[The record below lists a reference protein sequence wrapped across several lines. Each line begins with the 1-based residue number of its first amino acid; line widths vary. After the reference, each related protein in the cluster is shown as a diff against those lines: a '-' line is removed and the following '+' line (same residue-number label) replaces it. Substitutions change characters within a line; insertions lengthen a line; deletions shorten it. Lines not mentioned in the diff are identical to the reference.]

1 MNERK
6 EEKRVTSIA
15 RKINLQNVGSMLL
28 AYLWVDI
35 LVCIVLAA
43 VMIYGL
49 DVQLAG
55 RFDITYAR
63 KLMIETSVRDMVY
76 QVGHKGSSVYYL
88 VEIGPWLIWFM
99 IGGCVVLVWELVEII
114 KKLMRGTYSVRR
126 ELRPLNELAAK
137 AQELSEMSFDES
149 AFDESKYHDLEDAIS
164 SLKVER
170 EDAKIQM
177 HDKDLAGIEN
187 ALNDLLERM
196 RASYKQQVQFVSDA
210 SQLRTP
216 IAVIQGYV
224 NMLDRWGKDDQ
235 AILTESI
242 EAIKNESGHMQK
254 LVEQLLFLA
263 RGDSN
268 RQTLDMKSCSLNDI
282 MREVYEES
290 VMIDEKHH
298 YRYEEKGNGYVWAD
312 TDMLKQSARILID
325 NAAKYTP
332 QGEDIVIRVGV
343 LNDGKVTDAPFYE
356 IQDNGIGMGQKDV
369 EHAFD
374 RFYRADAVRN
384 SKTGG
389 TGLGLAI
396 VKKLVDLMHG
406 DVIIQSN
413 SGQGTKIQISL
424 PLRIAT
430 ENQLHQSDKAK
441 EYKIG
446 LDGMHV
452 LLVEDNE
459 LNAEIAMEVLK
470 NKGIL
475 VNWVPDG
482 CACVEEIQDKEA
494 GTYQFILMD
503 VQMPRMNGY
512 EATQKIRQLADVKK
526 AQIPIIAMTANAF
539 EEDRKHALDAG
550 MDGFIMKPFRVDEMM
565 KVIGEVMK

>member
-63 KLMIETSVRDMVY
+63 KLMIETSVWDMVY

-99 IGGCVVLVWELVEII
+99 IGGCVVLSWELVEII
-114 KKLMRGTYSVRR
+114 KKLVKGTYSVRR

-164 SLKVER
+164 SLKVEK

-177 HDKDLAGIEN
+177 HDKDLAGIEK

-210 SQLRTP
+210 SHELRTP

-242 EAIKNESGHMQK
+242 EAIKNESEHMQK

-332 QGEDIVIRVGV
+332 QGEDIVIRVG
-343 LNDGKVTDAPFYE
+343 LLTDDKVTNAPFYE
-356 IQDNGIGMGQKDV
+356 IQDNGIGMAQKDV

-389 TGLGLAI
+389 TGLGLSIARWI
-396 VKKLVDLMHG
+396 IEKHHG
-406 DVIIQSN
+406 
-413 SGQGTKIQISL
+413 
-424 PLRIAT
+424 
-430 ENQLHQSDKAK
+430 
-441 EYKIG
+441 Y
-446 LDGMHV
+446 
-452 LLVEDNE
+452 
-459 LNAEIAMEVLK
+459 
-470 NKGIL
+470 
-475 VNWVPDG
+475 
-482 CACVEEIQDKEA
+482 
-494 GTYQFILMD
+494 
-503 VQMPRMNGY
+503 
-512 EATQKIRQLADVKK
+512 
-526 AQIPIIAMTANAF
+526 AQIVSREGLGTRFTIILPQNPQM
-539 EEDRKHALDAG
+539 G
-550 MDGFIMKPFRVDEMM
+550 S
-565 KVIGEVMK
+565 

>member
-35 LVCIVLAA
+35 LVYIVLAA

-49 DVQLAG
+49 DVQMAG
-55 RFDITYAR
+55 QFDITYAR
-63 KLMIETSVRDMVY
+63 KLMIETSVWDMVY

-88 VEIGPWLIWFM
+88 VEIGPWLRWFM
-99 IGGCVVLVWELVEII
+99 LGGIPVLVWELVEII

-137 AQELSEMSFDES
+137 AQKLSEMSFDES

-164 SLKVER
+164 NFKVER

-210 SQLRTP
+210 SHELRTP

-242 EAIKNESGHMQK
+242 EAIKNESEHMQK

-282 MREVYEES
+282 MREV
-290 VMIDEKHH
+290 
-298 YRYEEKGNGYVWAD
+298 
-312 TDMLKQSARILID
+312 
-325 NAAKYTP
+325 
-332 QGEDIVIRVGV
+332 
-343 LNDGKVTDAPFYE
+343 
-356 IQDNGIGMGQKDV
+356 
-369 EHAFD
+369 
-374 RFYRADAVRN
+374 
-384 SKTGG
+384 
-389 TGLGLAI
+389 
-396 VKKLVDLMHG
+396 
-406 DVIIQSN
+406 
-413 SGQGTKIQISL
+413 
-424 PLRIAT
+424 
-430 ENQLHQSDKAK
+430 
-441 EYKIG
+441 
-446 LDGMHV
+446 
-452 LLVEDNE
+452 
-459 LNAEIAMEVLK
+459 
-470 NKGIL
+470 
-475 VNWVPDG
+475 
-482 CACVEEIQDKEA
+482 
-494 GTYQFILMD
+494 
-503 VQMPRMNGY
+503 
-512 EATQKIRQLADVKK
+512 
-526 AQIPIIAMTANAF
+526 
-539 EEDRKHALDAG
+539 
-550 MDGFIMKPFRVDEMM
+550 
-565 KVIGEVMK
+565 

>member
-63 KLMIETSVRDMVY
+63 KLMIETSVWDMVY

-210 SQLRTP
+210 SHELRTP

-242 EAIKNESGHMQK
+242 EAIKNESEHMQ
-254 LVEQLLFLA
+254 
-263 RGDSN
+263 
-268 RQTLDMKSCSLNDI
+268 
-282 MREVYEES
+282 
-290 VMIDEKHH
+290 
-298 YRYEEKGNGYVWAD
+298 
-312 TDMLKQSARILID
+312 
-325 NAAKYTP
+325 
-332 QGEDIVIRVGV
+332 
-343 LNDGKVTDAPFYE
+343 
-356 IQDNGIGMGQKDV
+356 
-369 EHAFD
+369 
-374 RFYRADAVRN
+374 
-384 SKTGG
+384 
-389 TGLGLAI
+389 
-396 VKKLVDLMHG
+396 
-406 DVIIQSN
+406 
-413 SGQGTKIQISL
+413 
-424 PLRIAT
+424 
-430 ENQLHQSDKAK
+430 
-441 EYKIG
+441 
-446 LDGMHV
+446 
-452 LLVEDNE
+452 
-459 LNAEIAMEVLK
+459 
-470 NKGIL
+470 
-475 VNWVPDG
+475 
-482 CACVEEIQDKEA
+482 
-494 GTYQFILMD
+494 
-503 VQMPRMNGY
+503 
-512 EATQKIRQLADVKK
+512 
-526 AQIPIIAMTANAF
+526 
-539 EEDRKHALDAG
+539 
-550 MDGFIMKPFRVDEMM
+550 
-565 KVIGEVMK
+565 